1 MTGKQKKK
9 RGRPRKKPL
18 EIPKFETEKEIREFL
33 ISESLKL
40 NVELIDIA
48 TKKNNIKNVQVSRAK
63 ATQYKTALEGLKTT
77 DSILK
82 NKQLDDIKDSLTRME
97 QNLLTIQLSES
108 NSTEET
114 NDKISSAVAELN
126 NLNKEIE
133 SIKESGLIWM
143 HAV

>member
-1 MTGKQKKK
+1 MANQTTKRK
-9 RGRPRKKPL
+9 RGRPKKKPR

-33 ISESLKL
+33 VSESLKL

-48 TKKNNIKNVQVSRAK
+48 TKKNNIKNPTVSRAK

-82 NKQLDDIKDSLTRME
+82 NKQIDDIKEAVKRME
-97 QNLLTIQLSES
+97 ANLLTIQLSET
-108 NSTEET
+108 NTEET
-114 NDKISSAVAELN
+114 TENISNAVEELN

-133 SIKESGLIWM
+133 SIKE
-143 HAV
+143 VV